1 MKEKIC
7 CEICKKVFI
16 SQYLLDKHLN
26 RKESC
31 LYDVQQEINTKIKS
45 LKSMINKNDI
55 KSIESNL
62 CICVY
67 CKVSYSNK
75 SNLKKHLIK
84 SCSNKN
90 QYTIRL
96 KSLNTEIL
104 DITPFSLKNG
114 TVKSV

>member
-1 MKEKIC
+1 MKKKIC

-84 SCSNKN
+84 K
-90 QYTIRL
+90 L
-96 KSLNTEIL
+96 
-104 DITPFSLKNG
+104 F
-114 TVKSV
+114 